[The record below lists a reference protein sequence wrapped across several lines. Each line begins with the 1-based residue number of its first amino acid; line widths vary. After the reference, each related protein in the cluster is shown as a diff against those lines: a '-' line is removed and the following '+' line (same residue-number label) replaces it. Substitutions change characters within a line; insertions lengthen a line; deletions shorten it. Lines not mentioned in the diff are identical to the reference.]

1 MYSHFTLPFTLSVC
15 VCVGG
20 RREGVCVRER
30 DINFCVRVCVKLK
43 ERERMDETSLHS
55 SNVCFLNVFFSTT
68 DLTYKL
74 ICIDAVEILVK
85 RSLSHSTF

>member
-1 MYSHFTLPFTLSVC
+1 MCERERHKFLCVC
-15 VCVGG
+15 VC
-20 RREGVCVRER
+20 
-30 DINFCVRVCVKLK
+30 VCVKLK